1 MKFNLFFSIFF
12 SLLFHGQAFAINWA
26 NTEIHIQ
33 NGTLEQVGTDGAES
47 KTTTLTLQHAH
58 GWSLGENFFFID
70 YAKSNSNQRGRN
82 PFNQGA
88 DDNSF
93 YGEWYSFL
101 SLNKAV
107 NYTPRLGLINDI
119 GPLLGVNFAPD
130 VDSWWL
136 LPGIRFSL
144 DLPGFH
150 FSNIDI
156 TAFINQGSGSSTDNQ
171 FVIIDE
177 STSWMADFN
186 WAYPFSIGQT
196 NWSLEGHIEYI
207 NGRHQH
213 SNFGD
218 TKLSD
223 WVLAQPQLRLDA
235 GQLLFNKKD
244 TFFIGLEY
252 QYWHNKLGE
261 KGTHDHEAQ
270 LLMVFRL

>member
-1 MKFNLFFSIFF
+1 MKFNLFLSFLI
-12 SLLFHGQAFAINWA
+12 SLLFNGQAFGIDWA
-26 NTEIHIQ
+26 NTEIHLQ
-33 NGTLEQVGTDGAES
+33 NGILAQVGTDGAES
-47 KTTTLTLQHAH
+47 KTTTLTLQHTH
-58 GWSLGENFFFID
+58 GWSLGDNFFFID
-70 YAKSNSNQRGRN
+70 YAKSKSNQGGRN
-82 PFNQGA
+82 PFNKGS
-88 DDNSF
+88 DENEI

-101 SLNKAV
+101 SLNKVA
-107 NYTPRLGLINDI
+107 NYTPSLLLIKDV

-136 LPGIRFSL
+136 LPGIRLSL
-144 DLPGFH
+144 DFPSFH

-156 TAFINQGSGSSTDNQ
+156 TAFINQGYGNSSDNQ

-177 STSWMADFN
+177 STSWMIDFN
-186 WAYPFSIGQT
+186 WAYPFFIGQT

-207 NGRHQH
+207 NGRHQY
-213 SNFGD
+213 SNFGE
-218 TKLSD
+218 TTLSD

-244 TFFIGLEY
+244 TFFVGLEY

-270 LLMVFRL
+270 LLMVYRL